1 MERRSVADI
10 LAGLRVFD
18 LSIVT
23 AGAACTQVLADF
35 GAEVIKIEA
44 PGRPDLFRSWT
55 DSADETRDDLYSPPF
70 RTVNRNKKGF
80 AVDLKQPEGLRIARE
95 LIATCDVVV
104 ENFRQGVMARLG
116 LGFDDLV
123 KIRPDIVLVSV
134 SSQGTTGPNA
144 RYGSFGSTLDALGGT
159 MSVTG
164 YDAETPLWSSN
175 KVNYPDQT
183 AALLGPALIVMSVLA
198 ARRTGEPRWV
208 EISQRELVTAMLPE
222 EILRVSLGAPDPV
235 PRANRGPDGFEWAT
249 PCRGQ
254 DDWVAVSAITPAHR
268 RSIAHV
274 IGQPG
279 LAEASDADLA
289 LGVQQW
295 SKQRPRQ
302 KAVAALQAAGVPAAV
317 VVKGHELHRDP
328 FFRKID
334 FFKRVPLPG
343 GGAEL
348 QRGWIVRMDGG
359 PGGEIKLRAP
369 HVGEHT
375 VEIMER
381 LLRYGQS
388 AMDSLLESGAIGQS
402 AQRATDQRLEQ
413 V

>member
-1 MERRSVADI
+1 
-10 LAGLRVFD
+10 
-18 LSIVT
+18 
-23 AGAACTQVLADF
+23 
-35 GAEVIKIEA
+35 
-44 PGRPDLFRSWT
+44 
-55 DSADETRDDLYSPPF
+55 
-70 RTVNRNKKGF
+70 
-80 AVDLKQPEGLRIARE
+80 
-95 LIATCDVVV
+95 
-104 ENFRQGVMARLG
+104 
-116 LGFDDLV
+116 
-123 KIRPDIVLVSV
+123 
-134 SSQGTTGPNA
+134 
-144 RYGSFGSTLDALGGT
+144 
-159 MSVTG
+159 
-164 YDAETPLWSSN
+164 
-175 KVNYPDQT
+175 
-183 AALLGPALIVMSVLA
+183 
-198 ARRTGEPRWV
+198 
-208 EISQRELVTAMLPE
+208 
-222 EILRVSLGAPDPV
+222 
-235 PRANRGPDGFEWAT
+235 
-249 PCRGQ
+249 
-254 DDWVAVSAITPAHR
+254 VSAITPAHR